1 MQLSEP
7 GCLFRRVKSLL
18 LNQGHQDLEPPI
30 PLQSGGGAADVS
42 YKAAPAAA
50 VAVIA
55 KSNHEFNL
63 LCADRH
69 SLTEACH
76 NYTHSDIV
84 HKVMQNRSNLPV
96 SDAAGR
102 QAGI

>member
-1 MQLSEP
+1 MVIRTIKKSMACVGEH

-30 PLQSGGGAADVS
+30 PLQSGGGAADVG

-63 LCADRH
+63 LCADRR

-76 NYTHSDIV
+76 SYT
-84 HKVMQNRSNLPV
+84 L
-96 SDAAGR
+96 
-102 QAGI
+102 